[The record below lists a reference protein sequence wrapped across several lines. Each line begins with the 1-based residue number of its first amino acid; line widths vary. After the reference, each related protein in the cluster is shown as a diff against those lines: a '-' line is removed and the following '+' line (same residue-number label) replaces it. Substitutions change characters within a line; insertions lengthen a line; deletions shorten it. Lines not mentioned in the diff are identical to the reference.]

1 VHEKMFEQP
10 IAFSSKHASTA
21 VLRMADGIRGSTR
34 LPMFVTAFM
43 SVQTTMVG
51 SLALVLRLGRT
62 LIVRVLEAGAG
73 SPAAVGSSAF
83 LESVSIVRNDLLNT
97 MRFQCF
103 GLTQVVGATQAWGQA
118 LQHGCLLFPDTL
130 EGVLTVIIVL
140 TLEYP
145 TVACACKLA
154 DGDMV
159 GQNAL
164 DTVRSICLLRPLPI
178 EETQWLTAMALAQ
191 DDSRQLC
198 FVTMDRANVL
208 LETAFD
214 KAHQRM
220 YLMTKYAAGVAD
232 AILALI
238 TADSSACDAFDVS
251 PYVMSIIP
259 EPVDYFSA
267 CVDTQDC
274 KIRCL
279 EEYTAFDDAKHRL
292 LDAGHDIGLT
302 FEIDVNLESML
313 FSLDDI
319 EQGRHKPPFLMQELM
334 ELPTSS
340 CENVCNSPGKVHK
353 CIAVAGLMKA
363 GLLQLKSDST
373 ESEQQLAIAYY
384 CVPIDVTQY
393 AFQWPSMEVSEGIIS
408 QGFPAIKG
416 MLVSLHFAT
425 TSAPENGI
433 RDRLL
438 AQVNEHDEYLTNNN
452 QSLPTEMLEYVTK
465 VLLYS
470 AYNSVQLL
478 VLRTS
483 MHLERQLAADVKL
496 PANAGYLHKIEHI
509 QVDTSDT
516 IYEDLVVQIYGL
528 TMKKTRLQ
536 GSGQLMYQ
544 LPEKACVRC
553 TVSRLYEASPII
565 VCAPVCEHHQTKN
578 NLRSLEEEKYESD
591 FVMNNMRICLKERS
605 DTSAAMTT
613 NDASSFC
620 TESMWLPRSL
630 PNTSVGGAS
639 EATLHLQTLDIGNFY
654 RKDFSIPAS
663 VVTMLRVDMMQK
675 SYRDMQNQVQ
685 IKQLLMS
692 RVHYIT
698 NMASLRVLVKSAEYV
713 QSLDNDEDS
722 GKTLESVVLE
732 IMCGNARDVHGGW
745 MNVFMLSVNNK
756 EGGGTGASLRNS
768 LQAESSA
775 TVSMECSIHTC

>member
-1 VHEKMFEQP
+1 MYK
-10 IAFSSKHASTA
+10 
-21 VLRMADGIRGSTR
+21 
-34 LPMFVTAFM
+34 
-43 SVQTTMVG
+43 
-51 SLALVLRLGRT
+51 
-62 LIVRVLEAGAG
+62 
-73 SPAAVGSSAF
+73 
-83 LESVSIVRNDLLNT
+83 
-97 MRFQCF
+97 
-103 GLTQVVGATQAWGQA
+103 
-118 LQHGCLLFPDTL
+118 
-130 EGVLTVIIVL
+130 
-140 TLEYP
+140 
-145 TVACACKLA
+145 
-154 DGDMV
+154 
-159 GQNAL
+159 
-164 DTVRSICLLRPLPI
+164 
-178 EETQWLTAMALAQ
+178 
-191 DDSRQLC
+191 RQ
-198 FVTMDRANVL
+198 
-208 LETAFD
+208 
-214 KAHQRM
+214 
-220 YLMTKYAAGVAD
+220 
-232 AILALI
+232 
-238 TADSSACDAFDVS
+238 
-251 PYVMSIIP
+251 
-259 EPVDYFSA
+259 
-267 CVDTQDC
+267 
-274 KIRCL
+274 
-279 EEYTAFDDAKHRL
+279 
-292 LDAGHDIGLT
+292 
-302 FEIDVNLESML
+302 
-313 FSLDDI
+313 
-319 EQGRHKPPFLMQELM
+319 
-334 ELPTSS
+334 
-340 CENVCNSPGKVHK
+340 
-353 CIAVAGLMKA
+353 
-363 GLLQLKSDST
+363 
-373 ESEQQLAIAYY
+373 AYY

-496 PANAGYLHKIEHI
+496 PANAGYLHKIEHM

-516 IYEDLVVQIYGL
+516 KYEDLVVQIYGL

-536 GSGQLMYQ
+536 GSSQLMYE

-553 TVSRLYEASPII
+553 TVSRLYQSSPLID
-565 VCAPVCEHHQTKN
+565 CAPVCEHHQTKN

-591 FVMNNMRICLKERS
+591 FVLNNMRICLKERS
-605 DTSAAMTT
+605 DNSVATEDVLTT
-613 NDASSFC
+613 DANSFC

-630 PNTSVGGAS
+630 PNTAVGGAS
-639 EATLHLQTLDIGNFY
+639 EATLHLQIFDNGNFY
-654 RKDFSIPAS
+654 SKDLSIPAS
-663 VVTMLRVDMMQK
+663 VVTMLSVDMMQK

-756 EGGGTGASLRNS
+756 EGGGTGASLRSS
-768 LQAESSA
+768 LQEETSA
-775 TVSMECSIHTC
+775 TVMKCSIHTFAACAHSTAGHDLDAELMQLENTCYAAK